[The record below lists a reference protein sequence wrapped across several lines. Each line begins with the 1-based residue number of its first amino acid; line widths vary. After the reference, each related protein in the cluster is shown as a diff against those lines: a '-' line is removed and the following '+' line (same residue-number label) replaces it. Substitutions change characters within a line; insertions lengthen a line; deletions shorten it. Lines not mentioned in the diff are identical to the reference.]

1 MKVRSKIWLGLG
13 TVAIAGAA
21 MGAVADARSASIQ
34 GAAHH
39 QHGPAPSTVLAAQQG
54 GEGGEGGEKG
64 TAPSTLAPNLKFY
77 RDVSLIRGHLLVGD
91 ELVRQERW
99 ADALP
104 HFLHPAEE
112 IYGGIKNDLRTY
124 NVRPFEAAL
133 KALAQTVKA
142 KNKEAYAG
150 ALKLVQDQLVAADTG
165 LKAIEKDWDRFVV
178 DTALETLHQAADEYG
193 ESIEKG
199 RFTKAVEYQDARGFV
214 WQAEG
219 LIESIAPALEAK
231 DAQALATLRADLAEL
246 KKAWP
251 STIPPKKP
259 VKDQSAVLGDI
270 ARVELHAGG
279 FF

>member
-21 MGAVADARSASIQ
+21 MGAVADARSAGVQ

-39 QHGPAPSTVLAAQQG
+39 QHGPASSTVLAAQQG

-142 KNKEAYAG
+142 
-150 ALKLVQDQLVAADTG
+150 
-165 LKAIEKDWDRFVV
+165 
-178 DTALETLHQAADEYG
+178 
-193 ESIEKG
+193 
-199 RFTKAVEYQDARGFV
+199 
-214 WQAEG
+214 
-219 LIESIAPALEAK
+219 
-231 DAQALATLRADLAEL
+231 
-246 KKAWP
+246 
-251 STIPPKKP
+251 
-259 VKDQSAVLGDI
+259 
-270 ARVELHAGG
+270 
-279 FF
+279 